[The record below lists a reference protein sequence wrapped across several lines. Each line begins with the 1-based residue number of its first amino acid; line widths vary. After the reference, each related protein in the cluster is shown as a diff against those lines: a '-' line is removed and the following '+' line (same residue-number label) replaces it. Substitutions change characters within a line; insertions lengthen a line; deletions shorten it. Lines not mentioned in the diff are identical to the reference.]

1 MTTTDCPKCGYARQ
15 PSDAA
20 PLTECP
26 KCGIVFFKYA
36 EAMVKKAAA
45 AGEPK
50 PGPSLR
56 SRMQAASEG
65 LRASQQAH
73 ETPPSSTLNTALIC
87 KQCGTAHQGERVLP
101 GNGWIEFVLYI
112 AYVFPGIIYSI
123 WRRSK
128 KQTPTCAAC
137 GSRELVGLDT
147 PVGRKLAREHYPEG
161 LPPGPPPA
169 PPPPP
174 AVRSNVVLWL
184 VAILSAPFLLA
195 WLFSA
200 VSR

>member
-1 MTTTDCPKCGYARQ
+1 MTITDCPKCGYARQ
-15 PSDAA
+15 PSDVA

-26 KCGIVFFKYA
+26 KCGVVFFKYS
-36 EAMVKKAAA
+36 EATTKKAAA
-45 AGEPK
+45 AAEPK

-56 SRMQAASEG
+56 SRMQAASEAFT
-65 LRASQQAH
+65 ASQQAR
-73 ETPPSSTLNTALIC
+73 ETRPSSTLNTALIC

-101 GNGWIEFVLYI
+101 GNGWIEFVLYF

-128 KQTPTCAAC
+128 RTPTCAAC
-137 GSRELVGLDT
+137 GSRDLVGLTT

-161 LPPGPPPA
+161 IPPGPPAPPPA
-169 PPPPP
+169 PP
-174 AVRSNVVLWL
+174 AVRPNVVFWL
-184 VAILSAPFLLA
+184 VAILAGPLLLA

-200 VSR
+200 IAR